1 MGRIDCVCCQKLQRD
16 FEARTFAIIPL
27 VNPFCT
33 EFHAVTK
40 RYQMHPY
47 TMKRSKTWIYG
58 PMGCIECV
66 CCEKFQR
73 DFVAWTFVLI
83 ALVRPILHRVSCS
96 YETIP
101 NAPKHY
107 ETQQKK
113 NLGSNGKDWL
123 RLLPKIT
130 TWLCVTNL
138 YINCTSSPSFA
149 PSFMQ
154 LWNDPK
160 CTQGL
165 YNTQKH
171 ECWIR
176 WGWIEC
182 VRCNKFWHDFVA
194 RFSALIRPVQ
204 YVLHHV
210 SCSYEIIQNELK
222 HYATHK
228 NMKLGSNGMD
238 QVHLLRKIK
247 TWLRGTNFCINC
259 TSSPRFAP
267 SFMQLR
273 NDPKCTQT
281 LWNTQKHKFRVQRDG
296 SVC

>member
-1 MGRIDCVCCQKLQRD
+1 MGWIRCVRCEKLQRD

-73 DFVAWTFVLI
+73 DFMARTFALI

-113 NLGSNGKDWL
+113 NFGSNGKDWL

-154 LWNDPK
+154 
-160 CTQGL
+160 
-165 YNTQKH
+165 
-171 ECWIR
+171 
-176 WGWIEC
+176 
-182 VRCNKFWHDFVA
+182 
-194 RFSALIRPVQ
+194 
-204 YVLHHV
+204 
-210 SCSYEIIQNELK
+210 
-222 HYATHK
+222 
-228 NMKLGSNGMD
+228 
-238 QVHLLRKIK
+238 
-247 TWLRGTNFCINC
+247 
-259 TSSPRFAP
+259 
-267 SFMQLR
+267 
-273 NDPKCTQT
+273 
-281 LWNTQKHKFRVQRDG
+281 
-296 SVC
+296 